1 MTKASDEAAIQEE
14 MAALQEQGW
23 TLQQDSCSSG
33 SAHEFKIGEPLEGT
47 IRGIREIKVRR
58 GSEMVK
64 SRLMTLITS
73 EGICT
78 VWESAALS
86 GLFEVARV
94 DDSIRVEYLGEVEM
108 PAPKSPMKDY
118 RVWVKAHD
126 KG

>member
-1 MTKASDEAAIQEE
+1 MTNQEE
-14 MAALQEQGW
+14 ADQLKAELAEMESQGW

-33 SAHEFKIGEPLEGT
+33 SAHEFKVGEPLEGM
-47 IRGIREIKVRR
+47 IRGIRDVKVRR
-58 GSEMVK
+58 GAEMVK
-64 SRLMTLITS
+64 SRLMTLMTPN
-73 EGICT
+73 GICT

-94 DDSIRVEYLGEVEM
+94 DDAIRVEYLGEVEM

-126 KG
+126 EG